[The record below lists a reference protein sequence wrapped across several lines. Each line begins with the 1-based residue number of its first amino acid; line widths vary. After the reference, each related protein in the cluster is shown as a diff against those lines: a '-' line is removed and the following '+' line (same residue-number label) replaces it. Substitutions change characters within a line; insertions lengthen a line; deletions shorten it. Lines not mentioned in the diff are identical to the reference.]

1 MEKLSSMAEGSGSGR
16 RRVDYFY
23 DSTLGLFNYGEGHP
37 MRPHRVRLTHE
48 LVVNYNLY
56 KHMNVFRPKM
66 ASRADLNAFHSDE
79 YVAFLKNVTTDT
91 MDQYP
96 DAVDRYN
103 LSADCPVFD
112 GLYEYCQTYVGGS
125 LSGAARI
132 NQKTSDIVLNWS
144 GGMHH
149 AKKAEASGFCYIND
163 IVLAI
168 LELLKVHMRVLYIDI
183 DIHHGDGVEEA
194 FYLTN
199 RVMTLSFHQ
208 SGVGGF
214 FPGTGHANDCG
225 AKAGKNY
232 SLNFPLQ
239 AGMDD
244 ESYASIFKPVVT
256 KVMES
261 FQPGA
266 VVLCCGADSIAGD
279 RVGCWNLSIKGHAA
293 CLEHMKTY
301 DVPLLVLGGG
311 GYTIRNVSRCW
322 AYETAKL
329 LDQHIS
335 DDMPWHEHVGYYGP
349 DYKLHVPISNMEND
363 NTREDLER
371 QTQRLLQQLSHLEA
385 APNVQIQTGQP
396 GVRRA
401 PDGFGIHDDSEDD
414 DDADYRARHAKRVH
428 LAEYFDSDDA
438 SGDRMDAGKIGLHQ
452 LIDPPSDDEL

>member
-1 MEKLSSMAEGSGSGR
+1 M
-16 RRVDYFY
+16 
-23 DSTLGLFNYGEGHP
+23 P
-37 MRPHRVRLTHE
+37 
-48 LVVNYNLY
+48 
-56 KHMNVFRPKM
+56 
-66 ASRADLNAFHSDE
+66 
-79 YVAFLKNVTTDT
+79 
-91 MDQYP
+91 
-96 DAVDRYN
+96 
-103 LSADCPVFD
+103 
-112 GLYEYCQTYVGGS
+112 
-125 LSGAARI
+125 
-132 NQKTSDIVLNWS
+132 
-144 GGMHH
+144 
-149 AKKAEASGFCYIND
+149 
-163 IVLAI
+163 
-168 LELLKVHMRVLYIDI
+168 
-183 DIHHGDGVEEA
+183 
-194 FYLTN
+194 
-199 RVMTLSFHQ
+199 
-208 SGVGGF
+208 
-214 FPGTGHANDCG
+214 PG
-225 AKAGKNY
+225 
-232 SLNFPLQ
+232 P
-239 AGMDD
+239 
-244 ESYASIFKPVVT
+244 T
-256 KVMES
+256 KSV
-261 FQPGA
+261 QPGA

>member
-1 MEKLSSMAEGSGSGR
+1 
-16 RRVDYFY
+16 
-23 DSTLGLFNYGEGHP
+23 
-37 MRPHRVRLTHE
+37 
-48 LVVNYNLY
+48 
-56 KHMNVFRPKM
+56 
-66 ASRADLNAFHSDE
+66 
-79 YVAFLKNVTTDT
+79 
-91 MDQYP
+91 
-96 DAVDRYN
+96 
-103 LSADCPVFD
+103 
-112 GLYEYCQTYVGGS
+112 
-125 LSGAARI
+125 
-132 NQKTSDIVLNWS
+132 
-144 GGMHH
+144 
-149 AKKAEASGFCYIND
+149 
-163 IVLAI
+163 
-168 LELLKVHMRVLYIDI
+168 
-183 DIHHGDGVEEA
+183 
-194 FYLTN
+194 
-199 RVMTLSFHQ
+199 
-208 SGVGGF
+208 
-214 FPGTGHANDCG
+214 
-225 AKAGKNY
+225 
-232 SLNFPLQ
+232 
-239 AGMDD
+239 MDD

-414 DDADYRARHAKRVH
+414 DDADYRARHTKRVH
-428 LAEYFDSDDA
+428 LAEYFDQDDA

>member
-1 MEKLSSMAEGSGSGR
+1 M
-16 RRVDYFY
+16 
-23 DSTLGLFNYGEGHP
+23 HP
-37 MRPHRVRLTHE
+37 
-48 LVVNYNLY
+48 
-56 KHMNVFRPKM
+56 
-66 ASRADLNAFHSDE
+66 
-79 YVAFLKNVTTDT
+79 
-91 MDQYP
+91 
-96 DAVDRYN
+96 
-103 LSADCPVFD
+103 
-112 GLYEYCQTYVGGS
+112 
-125 LSGAARI
+125 RI
-132 NQKTSDIVLNWS
+132 
-144 GGMHH
+144 
-149 AKKAEASGFCYIND
+149 
-163 IVLAI
+163 
-168 LELLKVHMRVLYIDI
+168 LYIDI

-239 AGMDD
+239 SGMDD

-428 LAEYFDSDDA
+428 LAEYFDEDDA

>member
-1 MEKLSSMAEGSGSGR
+1 
-16 RRVDYFY
+16 
-23 DSTLGLFNYGEGHP
+23 
-37 MRPHRVRLTHE
+37 
-48 LVVNYNLY
+48 
-56 KHMNVFRPKM
+56 
-66 ASRADLNAFHSDE
+66 
-79 YVAFLKNVTTDT
+79 
-91 MDQYP
+91 
-96 DAVDRYN
+96 
-103 LSADCPVFD
+103 
-112 GLYEYCQTYVGGS
+112 
-125 LSGAARI
+125 
-132 NQKTSDIVLNWS
+132 
-144 GGMHH
+144 
-149 AKKAEASGFCYIND
+149 
-163 IVLAI
+163 
-168 LELLKVHMRVLYIDI
+168 
-183 DIHHGDGVEEA
+183 
-194 FYLTN
+194 
-199 RVMTLSFHQ
+199 
-208 SGVGGF
+208 
-214 FPGTGHANDCG
+214 
-225 AKAGKNY
+225 
-232 SLNFPLQ
+232 
-239 AGMDD
+239 MDD
-244 ESYASIFKPVVT
+244 DSYLAVFKPIVT
-256 KVMES
+256 KVMAT

-266 VVLCCGADSIAGD
+266 VVLCCGARRGRTCSPPLPASFLRPRTSYPTGADSLSGD

-301 DVPLLVLGGG
+301 NVPLLVLGGG

-428 LAEYFDSDDA
+428 LAEYFDEDDA